1 MKKAFKFLFALI
13 AGVYL
18 MNSVGVPVYYHYCGG
33 ELESVSA
40 VFKPDACCDG
50 MEEEEDS
57 DCCKNEVKVIAQF
70 NDSYSE
76 VSVYKITTPI
86 NSFFD
91 LSPYYFSPISFKP
104 TPIPNTAFITYKPP
118 VGGREILELKSVLII

>member
-1 MKKAFKFLFALI
+1 MKKAFKFLFALVTSI
-13 AGVYL
+13 YL
-18 MNSVGVPVYYHYCGG
+18 VNSVGVPIYYHYCGG

-40 VFKPDACCDG
+40 VFKPDACCEG

-76 VSVYKITTPI
+76 VSSYKIIAPV
-86 NSFFD
+86 SSHFD
-91 LSPYYFSPISFKP
+91 LPTNFFKP
-104 TPIPNTAFITYKPP
+104 ILIDEHSILHTLFVFDKPP
-118 VGGREILELKSVLII
+118 SGGREILELKSVLII